1 MSSYVPSE
9 PSVGAVLIGVLLAVL
24 VAGYT
29 IARGSVPAASA
40 RAFAWAALV
49 LGTLGVERLVADE
62 PAGVRMIALITFAL
76 LLMKV
81 IVVVEE
87 KALGMKALS
96 VGAWFGFAGA
106 WLGMKPRLFASP
118 EPVSLNGAGLLLR
131 RGAIHVVVGATLVLL
146 ARVAWLSLHSRLLAT
161 ALLLPGLSLLV
172 HFGLCSLLAGAW
184 RLRGVACEALFRAPL
199 RAQNLGEFWARRWN
213 VAFSEMTA
221 IAVYRPLAARLG
233 RGPALM
239 AGFALSGL
247 LHEMAISAPV
257 RAGFGLPLLYF
268 LVHGVLVLFERALAR
283 AGRPLS
289 GWSGRAWAIFWVLAP
304 LPLLFHRPF
313 LAGVIWPLIG
323 IPPNGGGPVPP
334 GS

>member
-1 MSSYVPSE
+1 MSSYVPSDLW
-9 PSVGAVLIGVLLAVL
+9 VGAVLIGVLLVVL
-24 VAGYT
+24 IAGYT
-29 IARGSVPAASA
+29 IGRGSVSAASA
-40 RAFAWAALV
+40 RALAWAALV

-62 PAGVRMIALITFAL
+62 SAGVRMIALITFAL

-87 KALGMKALS
+87 RALGMKALS
-96 VGAWFGFAGA
+96 LGAWFGFAGA
-106 WLGMKPRLFASP
+106 WLGMKPRLFAAP
-118 EPVSLNGAGLLLR
+118 ETVSLNGAGALLR
-131 RGAIHVVVGATLVLL
+131 RGAIHMVVGAALVLL
-146 ARVAWLSLHSRLLAT
+146 ARLAWWSANSRLLAT

-172 HFGLCSLLAGAW
+172 HFGLCNLLAGVW

-247 LHEMAISAPV
+247 LHEMAISVPV

-268 LVHGVLVLFERALAR
+268 LVHGGLVLVERALAR
-283 AGRPLS
+283 AGRPFS

-323 IPPNGGGPVPP
+323 IPPNGDAPFMP
-334 GS
+334 G